1 MPSAAPILCDLDGVV
16 WLMHQ
21 PIEGSVHAI
30 DSLRKAGHRVLFVTN
45 NSFSIVSDQEN
56 TLAKIGIDAQGD
68 VVTSSQAAGALLRKG
83 DRVLLGGGPG
93 AVEAIVNAGA
103 ILVGRSDDHIQGD
116 SDAQKMNSESDQQFD
131 QEIALAKIGID
142 AQGDVVTSSQAAG
155 ALLRKGDRV
164 LLGGGPG
171 AVEAIVNA
179 GAILAGRS
187 DDHIQRDSDAQK
199 MKSESDQQFDQEI
212 DVVMVGYHAT
222 FDYRGLTRLSHAVRN
237 GARLIATNDDATYPT
252 PHGLIPG
259 GGSILAAVA
268 AASGVEP
275 IIAGKPH
282 KPMADLVRQVLGVD
296 DLSNAWMVGDRPS
309 TDGKFAQTIGCRF
322 AQVLTGISSLNDVSD
337 DASSDVSDQANGDRQ
352 VFADLATF
360 AKMIVGS

>member
-21 PIEGSVHAI
+21 PIAGSVNAI
-30 DSLRKAGHRVLFVTN
+30 ESIRAAGHRVLFVTN
-45 NSFSIVSDQEN
+45 NSYSVVADQEKAL
-56 TLAKIGIDAQGD
+56 TKIGIDAHND
-68 VVTSSQAAGALLRKG
+68 VVTSSQAAGGLLRKG
-83 DRVLLGGGPG
+83 ERVLLGGGPG
-93 AVEAIVNAGA
+93 AVEAIKNAGA

-116 SDAQKMNSESDQQFD
+116 ADAQQINTKID
-131 QEIALAKIGID
+131 QE
-142 AQGDVVTSSQAAG
+142 
-155 ALLRKGDRV
+155 
-164 LLGGGPG
+164 
-171 AVEAIVNA
+171 
-179 GAILAGRS
+179 
-187 DDHIQRDSDAQK
+187 
-199 MKSESDQQFDQEI
+199 F

-252 PHGLIPG
+252 PHGVIPG

-268 AASGVEP
+268 AASGVQP

-282 KPMADLVRQVLGVD
+282 KPMADLVRQVLGIN
-296 DLSNAWMVGDRPS
+296 DLSDAWMVGDRPS
-309 TDGKFAQTIGCRF
+309 TDGLFAQTVGCKF
-322 AQVLTGISSLNDVSD
+322 AQVLTGISSVGDINDFV
-337 DASSDVSDQANGDRQ
+337 NGDTH

>member
-21 PIEGSVHAI
+21 PIAGSVNAI
-30 DSLRKAGHRVLFVTN
+30 ESLRNAGHRVLFVTN
-45 NSFSIVSDQEN
+45 NSYSVVADQEKA
-56 TLAKIGIDAQGD
+56 LAKIGIDAHND

-83 DRVLLGGGPG
+83 ERVLLGGGPG
-93 AVEAIVNAGA
+93 AVEAI
-103 ILVGRSDDHIQGD
+103 
-116 SDAQKMNSESDQQFD
+116 K
-131 QEIALAKIGID
+131 
-142 AQGDVVTSSQAAG
+142 
-155 ALLRKGDRV
+155 
-164 LLGGGPG
+164 
-171 AVEAIVNA
+171 NA

-187 DDHIQRDSDAQK
+187 DDHIQDVSDAQK
-199 MKSESDQQFDQEI
+199 MNSEIDQEFEQQFDPEI

-222 FDYRGLTRLSHAVRN
+222 FDYRGLTRLSNAVRK

-268 AASGVEP
+268 AASDVEP

-282 KPMADLVRQVLGVD
+282 KPMADLVRQVLGIN
-296 DLSNAWMVGDRPS
+296 DLSDAWMVGDRPS
-309 TDGKFAQTIGCRF
+309 TDGLFAQTVGCKF

-337 DASSDVSDQANGDRQ
+337 DASDDVRGDTH
-352 VFADLATF
+352 VFADLAAF

>member
-21 PIEGSVHAI
+21 PIAGSVNAI
-30 DSLRKAGHRVLFVTN
+30 ESLRNAGHRVLFVTN
-45 NSFSIVSDQEN
+45 NSFSVVADQEN
-56 TLAKIGIDAQGD
+56 ALANIGIDAHND

-83 DRVLLGGGPG
+83 ERVLLGGGPG
-93 AVEAIVNAGA
+93 AVEAIK
-103 ILVGRSDDHIQGD
+103 S
-116 SDAQKMNSESDQQFD
+116 
-131 QEIALAKIGID
+131 
-142 AQGDVVTSSQAAG
+142 
-155 ALLRKGDRV
+155 
-164 LLGGGPG
+164 
-171 AVEAIVNA
+171 A

-187 DDHIQRDSDAQK
+187 DDHIQDVSDAQK
-199 MKSESDQQFDQEI
+199 MNSEFDQEFDEQF
-212 DVVMVGYHAT
+212 DVAMVAYHST
-222 FDYRGLTRLSHAVRN
+222 FDYRGLTRLSNAVRN

-282 KPMADLVRQVLGVD
+282 LPMADLVRQVLGVD
-296 DLSNAWMVGDRPS
+296 DLSDAWMVGDRPS
-309 TDGKFAQTIGCRF
+309 TDGLFARTVGCKF
-322 AQVLTGISSLNDVSD
+322 AQVLTGISSAGDVSD
-337 DASSDVSDQANGDRQ
+337 DASDVVNGDTH

>member
-21 PIEGSVHAI
+21 PIAGSVNAI
-30 DSLRKAGHRVLFVTN
+30 ESLRNAGHRVLFVTN
-45 NSFSIVSDQEN
+45 NSFSVVADQEN
-56 TLAKIGIDAQGD
+56 ALAKIGIDAHND

-83 DRVLLGGGPG
+83 ERVLLGGGPG
-93 AVEAIVNAGA
+93 AVEAI
-103 ILVGRSDDHIQGD
+103 
-116 SDAQKMNSESDQQFD
+116 M
-131 QEIALAKIGID
+131 
-142 AQGDVVTSSQAAG
+142 
-155 ALLRKGDRV
+155 
-164 LLGGGPG
+164 
-171 AVEAIVNA
+171 NA

-187 DDHIQRDSDAQK
+187 DDHTHGDSVAQK
-199 MKSESDQQFDQEI
+199 MISEFDQQFD
-212 DVVMVGYHAT
+212 VAMVGYHST
-222 FDYRGLTRLSHAVRN
+222 FDYRGLTRLSNAVRN

-282 KPMADLVRQVLGVD
+282 SPMADLVRQVLGIN
-296 DLSNAWMVGDRPS
+296 DLSDAWMVGDRPS
-309 TDGKFAQTIGCRF
+309 TDGLFAQTVGCKF
-322 AQVLTGISSLNDVSD
+322 AQVLTGISSLNDVND
-337 DASSDVSDQANGDRQ
+337 DASDVVAGDTH

-360 AKMIVGS
+360 AKIIVGS